1 MLIFTQ
7 GCLFMSEDFL
17 DEKTRELYV
26 NTIYDNIDLL
36 YGPFQQKPSLG
47 TISNWRDVTLNN
59 KYHRVMGL
67 LEEQE
72 LAEKSVKQ
80 SEPFG
85 LNIPETEVIDDE
97 ELAAYMLDTSEEKF
111 NDWNGP
117 KEDGDYYRKLRIA
130 LNRTNPNR

>member
-1 MLIFTQ
+1 MLIFT
-7 GCLFMSEDFL
+7 SENFL
-17 DEKTRELYV
+17 NEETREMYV
-26 NTIYDNIDLL
+26 NKIYVNIDLL
-36 YGPFQQKPSLG
+36 YGPFQKKPSLG
-47 TISNWRDVTLNN
+47 AISNWSDVTLNN
-59 KYHRVMGL
+59 KYHIVMSL

-97 ELAAYMLDTSEEKF
+97 ELAAYMLDTSEEEF